1 MAAAR
6 PVRRRSPDERG
17 FTLIELLIGLIV
29 IGVLVGVAVPSF
41 LLMRGRAEDPAARAN
56 VRAALP
62 SLEAYFADNATY
74 AGATYAV
81 LHDSYDAGLAP
92 VTLHDLSDT
101 GYCVESTVGSTTYS
115 KAGPAAALVQGSCP

>member
-6 PVRRRSPDERG
+6 PIRLRDPRG

-29 IGVLVGVAVPSF
+29 IGVLVGIAVPSF

-56 VRAALP
+56 VRATLP
-62 SLEAYFADNATY
+62 SLEAYFADNDTY

-92 VTLHDLSDT
+92 VSLSSLSDT
-101 GYCVESTVGSTTYS
+101 GYCVEATVGSKTYS
-115 KAGPAAALVQGSCP
+115 KAGPSAPLVQGSCP